1 MLFTEDGVRLCTI
14 FFMLKWPF
22 APFFHWKAWFFCADV
37 LRHIQS
43 DHDFICRLYL
53 HMWNLQIRVCVS
65 ASQIIYLC
73 EQTPKRCQKIAV
85 FRLFGASPH
94 STWHKAPRD
103 LPPWYFTP
111 LGFCRFLHPRPPS
124 SLPHRCCC
132 ISPRCALAMFPPIPL
147 VCRHK
152 NQSYAPYHLPLAI
165 KTTWNSSYW
174 TCNLFTYRWD
184 EFSSASS
191 PFLRTTCHLPMSH
204 PSNSIL
210 IKFVSMPNRSF
221 PSSSFSCIVV
231 LAKFH
236 LFVPFICIMLD
247 CYVLFFKFSLTLNIL
262 VP

>member
-1 MLFTEDGVRLCTI
+1 M
-14 FFMLKWPF
+14 
-22 APFFHWKAWFFCADV
+22 
-37 LRHIQS
+37 HIQS
-43 DHDFICRLYL
+43 DHDFICRPYL

-85 FRLFGASPH
+85 FRLVGASPH

-191 PFLRTTCHLPMSH
+191 PFYVLLIIFLCPIQAIPYLSNLYQCQIGLSRHLLFLVSLYLR
-204 PSNSIL
+204 NSIFL
-210 IKFVSMPNRSF
+210 S
-221 PSSSFSCIVV
+221 
-231 LAKFH
+231 H
-236 LFVPFICIMLD
+236 LFVSCWTVMS
-247 CYVLFFKFSLTLNIL
+247 FFSSFLW
-262 VP
+262 P